1 MKEIEFN
8 VNQCVKVRLTAHG
21 RWLLRDW
28 DGDTTFGMPNV
39 DEVGRLEVRMCE
51 VMGIFGKRMSKGL
64 PTVFDTNMVLCLS
77 CPEGRLGMKEVNFNV
92 NQCVKVKL
100 TERGYLILCT
110 FLMGLWVYNAPEEDN
125 QGYVKIQMCDFMRIF
140 GEYMSL
146 GEEPVF
152 DMNIILCME
161 D

>member
-92 NQCVKVKL
+92 NQYVKVKL
-100 TERGYLILCT
+100 TDYGNSVMDDWYCGRLYEAPPVDESGYIKVQMWQ
-110 FLMGLWVYNAPEEDN
+110 LM
-125 QGYVKIQMCDFMRIF
+125 KIF
-140 GEYMSL
+140 GEHTGL
-146 GEEPVF
+146 GKPPVF
-152 DMNIILCME
+152 DMYVILCVE